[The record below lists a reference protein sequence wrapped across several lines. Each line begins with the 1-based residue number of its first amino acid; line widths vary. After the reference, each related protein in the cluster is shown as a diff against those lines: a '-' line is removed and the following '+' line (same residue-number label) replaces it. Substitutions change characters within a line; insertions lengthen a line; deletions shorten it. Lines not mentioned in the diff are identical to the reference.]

1 MFVVIWRFRAAAGR
15 EAEFEQVYGP
25 AGAWAR
31 LFRSGFGYLGTELL
45 RDTTS
50 DYLTLDRWES
60 GSAYE
65 QWVQMYESDYRAL
78 DRECAELTSHETLI
92 GRYSECHPEGL

>member
-31 LFRSGFGYLGTELL
+31 LFRSGSGYLGTELL
-45 RDTTS
+45 RDATG

-65 QWVQMYESDYRAL
+65 HCLELHESDYQAL
-78 DRECAELTSHETLI
+78 DLACAELTSMEAII
-92 GRYSECHPEGL
+92 GRFSEIDAQ